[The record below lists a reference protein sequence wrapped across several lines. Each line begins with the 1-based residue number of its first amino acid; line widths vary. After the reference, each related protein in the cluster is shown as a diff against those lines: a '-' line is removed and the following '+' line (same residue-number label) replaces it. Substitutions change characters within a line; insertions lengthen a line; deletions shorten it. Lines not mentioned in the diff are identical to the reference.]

1 MKREIG
7 MDKQNIIQALIVDD
21 EQDGREVLRHFIAA
35 NTEGVQVM
43 AEAAN
48 LPEAKELI
56 VTINPDLVF
65 LDIHMGAGHIFSM
78 LDEFDEINF
87 EIVFV
92 TSYEQY
98 SLTAIKFNALDY
110 LLKPI
115 DIFELKAAVEKA
127 KKRVLGK
134 RTYEALVRNMLDT
147 LDMETQPRKVAVHVG
162 DSVVLVALSTVI
174 YIEADGNYC
183 TMVTITREKY
193 IVTRMIGEFE
203 EYLGPK
209 SDFVRINRSVLASVS
224 HIVKYSKG
232 FPCMLTMADGKIF
245 EVARRKKADVI
256 EKLGEQK

>member
-1 MKREIG
+1 MKMEE
-7 MDKQNIIQALIVDD
+7 QNVIRALIVDD
-21 EQDGREVLRHFIAA
+21 EQDGREVLRHLIAA
-35 NTEGVQVM
+35 QTEGIQVM

-48 LPEAKELI
+48 LTAAKQLIESTNPE
-56 VTINPDLVF
+56 LVF

-78 LDEFDEINF
+78 LDEFEEINF
-87 EIVFV
+87 EIIFV

-115 DIFELKAAVEKA
+115 DIFELKVAVEKA
-127 KKRVLGK
+127 KRRVLGK
-134 RTYEALVRNMLDT
+134 RTYEALVRNMLDS
-147 LDMETQPRKVAVHVG
+147 LDMEVQPRKVAVHIG
-162 DSVVLVALSTVI
+162 DSVLLVALSTVI

-183 TMVTITREKY
+183 TMATTTGEKY

-209 SDFVRINRSVLASVS
+209 SDFVRINRSVLASVA

-232 FPCMLTMADGKIF
+232 FPCMLTMADGKVF
-245 EVARRKKADVI
+245 EVARRKKVDVI
-256 EKLGEQK
+256 GKLGEQK